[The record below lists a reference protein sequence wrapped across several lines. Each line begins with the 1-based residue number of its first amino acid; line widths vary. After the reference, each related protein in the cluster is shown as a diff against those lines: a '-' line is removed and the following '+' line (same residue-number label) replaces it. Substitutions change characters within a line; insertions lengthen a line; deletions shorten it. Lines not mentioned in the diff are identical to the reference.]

1 MGEAPDWYSHIR
13 AARYL
18 GVAPWE
24 LSEAPAFWRAAALEA
39 ESAEF
44 AAREHHEKRQQQQT

>member
-1 MGEAPDWYSHIR
+1 MGEPPDWYIHIR

-24 LSEAPAFWRAAALEA
+24 LSEQPVFWRAAALAA
-39 ESAEF
+39 ESAEND
-44 AAREHHEKRQQQQT
+44 AREQLNRKHNRG